1 MSETPIPWHVL
12 QARYAAQ
19 ARRRRRERHN
29 RCCRCGRFRPW
40 DALVFTA
47 DTTLFRPWDPNTF
60 TEVIEHECEGGCP

>member
-40 DALVFTA
+40 DALVLSSFTP
-47 DTTLFRPWDPNTF
+47 DTEF
-60 TEVIEHECEGGCP
+60 TSERIEHECAGGCP